1 MSRPLFQV
9 DAFAAGPFT
18 GNPAAVCLIGP
29 REAPDDAWMQAVAA
43 EMNLAETAF
52 VRPRPDGSFDL
63 RWFTPLAEV
72 RLCGHATLASAH
84 ALWEM
89 GRLHAS
95 AHARFHTLSGL
106 LEAAREG
113 QGESAT
119 ITLDFPATPTR
130 PVEAPAGL
138 LDALG
143 LPDTLVESDG
153 EDYLIEV
160 DDERAVRAVQPDMAR
175 LREVD
180 ARGVIVTARST
191 EAATDIVSRFFA
203 PRVGVPEDPVTGSA
217 HCRLAPYWAGRLG
230 TNVLE
235 AVQASARGGRLRVEL
250 RGDRVRL
257 TGSAVTVFRGELLV

>member
-1 MSRPLFQV
+1 MSRPLYQV
-9 DAFAAGPFT
+9 DAFAPGPFT

-29 REAPDDAWMQAVAA
+29 DEAPADAWMQAVAA

-52 VRPRPDGSFDL
+52 VRPRPDGDFDL

-84 ALWEM
+84 VLWET
-89 GRLHAS
+89 GTLPARET
-95 AHARFHTLSGL
+95 ARFHTLSGV
-106 LEAAREG
+106 LEAEREG
-113 QGESAT
+113 DGAT

-130 PVEAPAGL
+130 PVDAPSGL

-143 LPDTLVESDG
+143 LPDLPVESDG
-153 EDYLIEV
+153 DDYLVEV
-160 DDERAVRAVQPDMAR
+160 EREAVLRALSPDMGKLKAV
-175 LREVD
+175 E
-180 ARGVIVTARST
+180 ARGVIVTTRS
-191 EAATDIVSRFFA
+191 ERSGVDVVSRFFA

-217 HCRLAPYWAGRLG
+217 HCRLAPYWAARLG

-235 AVQASARGGRLRVEL
+235 AEQASVRGGRLRVEL

-257 TGSAVTVFRGELLV
+257 SGSAVTVLEGRLLA

>member
-18 GNPAAVCLIGP
+18 GNPAAVCLVGP
-29 REAPDDAWMQAVAA
+29 HEAPADGWMQAVAA

-84 ALWEM
+84 VLWEM
-89 GRLHAS
+89 GRLHA
-95 AHARFHTLSGL
+95 AAPARFHTLSGL
-106 LEAAREG
+106 LEAERAGHGEG
-113 QGESAT
+113 AT

-130 PVEAPAGL
+130 PVDAPAGL
-138 LDALG
+138 LEALG
-143 LPDTLVESDG
+143 LPATLVESDG

-160 DDERAVRAVQPDMAR
+160 EDEQVLRAVQPDMAR

-180 ARGVIVTARST
+180 ARGVVVTARS
-191 EAATDIVSRFFA
+191 ADAGTDIVSRFFA

-230 TNVLE
+230 KKELR
-235 AVQASARGGRLRVEL
+235 AVQASPRGGRLLVEL
-250 RGDRVRL
+250 RGDRVQL